1 MNLRRGKDS
10 ANAKWGVKNA
20 VMAGNYVIAHS
31 SQLLASLKNDEAT
44 KIISRIIDDLIH
56 GELCQLESV
65 CSTHHAR
72 YEQDRALFY
81 SESLKSIIRAK
92 HYNRLE

>member
-1 MNLRRGKDS
+1 
-10 ANAKWGVKNA
+10 
-20 VMAGNYVIAHS
+20 MAGNYVIAHS

>member
-1 MNLRRGKDS
+1 
-10 ANAKWGVKNA
+10 
-20 VMAGNYVIAHS
+20 MAGNYVIAHS
-31 SQLLASLKNDEAT
+31 SQLLASLRNDEAT

-72 YEQDRALFY
+72 YEQDRVHLFNPLQPP
-81 SESLKSIIRAK
+81 EISLKGFTVESV
-92 HYNRLE
+92 